1 MDTQGHRRPAR
12 QRKSEGLPS
21 LPSIHFIESWQT
33 SQSNHNLSLLL
44 NSGNLQFYCMSVI
57 MSVDFLLG
65 IVYLIWACCP
75 ISQAAS
81 SLIATLPCLFG
92 SPVYLFYCFTGD
104 GQLEPVCLCCKW
116 WRLGIPGTIRQ
127 FGNPLRCGAERNW
140 NMLNHHLPELV
151 ELTQKKHCHLGL
163 SLYPFIT
170 SCWPGDTVSHLREFL
185 LRGCQCLK
193 ALKALIVLAC
203 CKFVFQ
209 SAVGPV
215 GFKADPVLGRSLSQ

>member
-12 QRKSEGLPS
+12 QRKSEGLTS

-57 MSVDFLLG
+57 MSVDFLVG

-81 SLIATLPCLFG
+81 SLIATLLCLFG

-116 WRLGIPGTIRQ
+116 WRLGIP
-127 FGNPLRCGAERNW
+127 PKMW
-140 NMLNHHLPELV
+140 SWKELEYV
-151 ELTQKKHCHLGL
+151 ETSFTETGWTDSKKHCHLGL

-193 ALKALIVLAC
+193 AFIVLAC
-203 CKFVFQ
+203 CRIQCLGDPYLSSISGLQ
-209 SAVGPV
+209 SESRWVTCFDV
-215 GFKADPVLGRSLSQ
+215 